1 MKRFAVSLL
10 IAVVGSALLAGE
22 AVGQTVWDGPLD
34 VTFTKI
40 GIDDFTLPE
49 NQDFITDNVI
59 ITRAQIRG
67 LFNIAQEAAYDGRGT
82 VGFSPAGTEW
92 SFGTTENWESL
103 NFTPWAIVFDREPD
117 DFVNRDLVV
126 HLIEDDIYLDIY
138 FTAWGESGQ
147 GTVTYTR
154 SSAPAVVA
162 SIDTDGD
169 GVFDEDDNCIEVSQS
184 TPNGWCDD
192 DQDGYGNACDGDF
205 DNNFTVGQLDFGV
218 NFLLDFILGASSNV
232 EGNPQGTDMNCD
244 GVVDGIDFS
253 PPYFLSQYMIGT
265 PGPSG
270 TANFN

>member
-67 LFNIAQEAAYDGRGT
+67 PYNIAQEPAYQGRNTIGS
-82 VGFSPAGTEW
+82 SPAGTEW
-92 SFGTTENWESL
+92 SFGTTANWESL
-103 NFTPWAIVFDREPD
+103 NFTTWALVFDQDPD
-117 DFVNRDLVV
+117 NFVNRDLVV
-126 HLIEDDIYLDIY
+126 HLIEDDIYLDIF
-138 FTAWGESGQ
+138 FTSWAEEGQ
-147 GTVTYTR
+147 EATVYTR
-154 SSAPAVVA
+154 SSAPAAVA
-162 SIDTDGD
+162 SVDTDGD

-184 TPNGWCDD
+184 SPNGWCDD

-205 DNNFTVGQLDFGV
+205 DNDFVVGQLDFGEK
-218 NFLLDFILGASSNV
+218 FLLDFILGMSSNV

-244 GVVDGIDFS
+244 GVVDGVDFAS
-253 PPYFLSQYMIGT
+253 PHFLSQYLAGA

-270 TANFN
+270 AANFN